1 MNKKVIFFGLIIV
14 LLFCSV
20 SLGAYTSSYAEP
32 SILIKKGTYGTGVK
46 WLQDMLNHN
55 GYSLTVDGAFGNAT
69 YNAVINF
76 QRNKGLDVDGVVGPA
91 TRNALKTYA
100 NTSSINA
107 YRYTTTRVNFRS
119 GPGTTYSSYGVL
131 SVNTK
136 VYAYNKTSDGWV
148 YVKYNN
154 TYGYIYSQYLSNN
167 VSSNTVTINS
177 NGLPSFNRNSTNLLT
192 IIKNCKAYYA
202 NNNFSYSTAAGVRS
216 IPADKSTSYSGKYYV
231 DCSSYVTWALYEYAL
246 ANGNT
251 AMKNYFSY
259 QRNSA
264 TFASIG
270 AAGGNSYFTV
280 VDKKNASDYVDLS
293 LAKPGDILVSPGH
306 VEFFNSYTN
315 PSGNYVNIR
324 VYNCGSNN
332 SIKATG
338 LTTSATLNKGDI
350 TYILRVK

>member
-1 MNKKVIFFGLIIV
+1 MNKKVIFFGLIII

-20 SLGAYTSSYAEP
+20 SFGAYTSSYPEP
-32 SILIKKGTYGTGVK
+32 TILIKKGTYGTGVK

-69 YNAVINF
+69 YNAVIDF
-76 QRNKGLDVDGVVGPA
+76 QKNKGLEVDGIVGPA

-100 NTSSINA
+100 DTSSINA
-107 YRYTTTRVNFRS
+107 YKYTTTNVNFRS
-119 GPGTTYSSYGVL
+119 GPGTSYSSYGVL
-131 SVNTK
+131 STNTK
-136 VYAYNKTSDGWV
+136 VYAYSKTSNGWIH
-148 YVKYNN
+148 VKYNN
-154 TYGYIYSQYLSNN
+154 TYGYIYAQYLSNN
-167 VSSNTVTINS
+167 TTSNTTTNS
-177 NGLPSFNRNSTNLLT
+177 NGLPSFNRGSTNLFT

-202 NNNFSYSTAAGVRS
+202 NNNFYYSTAAGVRT

-270 AAGGNSYFTV
+270 ATGGNSYLTV
-280 VDKKNASDYVDLS
+280 VDKKVGSNYVDLS
-293 LAKPGDILVSPGH
+293 LARPGDILVSNGH
-306 VEFFNSYTN
+306 VEFFSSYTN
-315 PSGNYVNIR
+315 PSGNYVNIK
-324 VYNCGSNN
+324 VYNCGSNT
-332 SIKATG
+332 SIKAPG
-338 LTTSATLNKGDI
+338 VTTSATLNKGDI
-350 TYILRVK
+350 TYILSVK

>member
-1 MNKKVIFFGLIIV
+1 MNKKVIFLGLIII

-20 SLGAYTSSYAEP
+20 SFGAYTSSYAEP
-32 SILIKKGTYGTGVK
+32 TILIKKGTYGTGVK

-69 YNAVINF
+69 YNAVIDF
-76 QRNKGLDVDGVVGPA
+76 QKNKGLEIDGIVGPA

-100 NTSSINA
+100 DTSSINA
-107 YRYTTTRVNFRS
+107 YKYTTTNVNFRS
-119 GPGTTYSSYGVL
+119 GPGTSYSSYGVL
-131 SVNTK
+131 SANTK
-136 VYAYNKTSDGWV
+136 VYAYSKTSNGWIH
-148 YVKYNN
+148 VKYNN
-154 TYGYIYSQYLSNN
+154 TYGYIYAQYLSNN
-167 VSSNTVTINS
+167 TTSNPTTNS
-177 NGLPSFNRNSTNLLT
+177 NGLPSFNRGSTNLFT

-202 NNNFSYSTAAGVRS
+202 NNNFYYSTAAGVRT

-270 AAGGNSYFTV
+270 AAGGNSYLTV
-280 VDKKNASDYVDLS
+280 VDKKVGSNYVDLS
-293 LAKPGDILVSPGH
+293 LARPGDILVSNGH
-306 VEFFNSYTN
+306 VEFFSSYTN
-315 PSGNYVNIR
+315 PSGNYDNIK
-324 VYNCGSNN
+324 VYNCGSNT
-332 SIKATG
+332 SIKAPG
-338 LTTSATLNKGDI
+338 VTTSATLNKGDI